1 MILPGATL
9 GVVGGGQ
16 LGRMFTMRAR
26 TMGYKVVVLDPDT
39 SSPAGAVADRH
50 IRAAYDDT
58 RALAE
63 LSATCAAVTTEFEN
77 VPATTLET
85 LGRSAIVRP
94 PVAAVAITQD
104 RTAEK
109 TFLGTH
115 GFATAPY
122 RSVERVSDIP
132 EAVRALPLPAILKT
146 NRLGYDGKG
155 QTIVSTE
162 AEVAEAF
169 DRFGRVPC
177 VLETRLDLQC
187 ELSVIVARGAA
198 GEVAT
203 FPVAENQHIAGIL
216 DTSIVPAR
224 ISEALATR
232 ARATATKVAEA
243 FDYVGVLAV
252 ELFVV
257 EGGLVVNEMAPRP
270 HNSGHYTIDA
280 CSVDQFEQQLRTLCG
295 LPVAQ
300 PWLLSPVVMVNLL
313 GDLWARGEPRWE
325 EALKRPGVRL
335 HLYGKAEPR
344 PGRKMG
350 HLNCL
355 AATPKAA
362 LALALEARD
371 ALAATPSVLAGR
383 SP

>member
-1 MILPGATL
+1 VILPGATV

-16 LGRMFTMRAR
+16 LGRMFTLRAR

-39 SSPAGAVADRH
+39 MSPAGAVADRH

-77 VPATTLET
+77 VPATTLES
-85 LGRSAIVRP
+85 LGRSSIVRP

-104 RTAEK
+104 RIAEK
-109 TFLGTH
+109 TFLRSQ
-115 GFATAPY
+115 GFATAPF
-122 RSVERVSDIP
+122 RSIEDRRDIP
-132 EAVRALPLPAILKT
+132 KGIQALPLPAILKT

-155 QTIVSTE
+155 QAVVTNESET
-162 AEVAEAF
+162 ADAF
-169 DRFGRVPC
+169 ERFGRVAC
-177 VLETRLDLQC
+177 ILESRLELQC
-187 ELSVIVARGAA
+187 ELSVIVARGADGA
-198 GEVAT
+198 VST
-203 FPVAENQHIAGIL
+203 FPVAENQHVAGIL

-224 ISEALATR
+224 ISEALAAR
-232 ARATATKVAEA
+232 ARETATKVAEA
-243 FDYVGVLAV
+243 LDYVGVLAV
-252 ELFVV
+252 EIFVV

-270 HNSGHYTIDA
+270 HNSGHYSIDA

-295 LPVAQ
+295 LPLAE

-313 GDLWARGEPRWE
+313 GDLWAGGEPRWE
-325 EALKRPGVRL
+325 EALKRRGVRL

-355 AATPKAA
+355 AADPNMA
-362 LALALEARD
+362 LSLALETRE
-371 ALAATPSVLAGR
+371 ALSALSAAL
-383 SP
+383 